1 MTEQAIQFQSHCPVT
16 LQAHTLAGI
25 LSPATGSTGLLI
37 VVGGPQYRI
46 GSHRQFVKMCRAAA
60 AQNIPAFRFDV
71 TGMGDSSGEPTP
83 FYQQSVDIHAAIA
96 QFFALQPQLT
106 SVVLWGLCDGAS
118 AILLA
123 LRQQPDARVSGLV
136 LLNPWVRQQQSY
148 AKTMVKHYYLKRLTN
163 KEFWQK
169 LFSGKFKALQSLTSL
184 WQNLQQAKQTTAAV
198 SSAPE
203 ASNEQNYVLH
213 MQQSWS
219 KLQAKVCVIT
229 SGEDM
234 TAREFLDLCQ
244 QDPQWHRLL
253 QQAEHYHL
261 ASANHTFSTQ
271 AWRQQVEQITTTFIH
286 QHSKDMSQG

>member
-1 MTEQAIQFQSHCPVT
+1 MTEQAIQFQSPSAAEQQQNLV
-16 LQAHTLAGI
+16 GI
-25 LSPATGSTGLLI
+25 LSPASGSTGLLI
-37 VVGGPQYRI
+37 VVGGPQYRV
-46 GSHRQFVKMCRAAA
+46 GSHRQFVKMCRAASA
-60 AQNIPAFRFDV
+60 HNIPAFRFDV
-71 TGMGDSSGEPTP
+71 GGMGDSAGEPTP
-83 FYQQSVDIHAAIA
+83 FYQQSDDIHAAIN

-148 AKTMVKHYYLKRLTN
+148 AKTMVKHYYLKRLTS

-169 LFSGKFKALQSLTSL
+169 LFTGKFKALQSVTSL
-184 WQNLQQAKQTTAAV
+184 WQNLQQANQKTTAA

-229 SGEDM
+229 SGEDL
-234 TAREFLDLCQ
+234 TAQEFLDLCQ
-244 QDPQWHRLL
+244 QESQWQQLL
-253 QQAEHYHL
+253 QQAEHHHL
-261 ASANHTFSTQ
+261 PKANHTFST
-271 AWRQQVEQITTTFIH
+271 AEWRGKVEHISVQFI
-286 QHSKDMSQG
+286 QNNKP

>member
-1 MTEQAIQFQSHCPVT
+1 MTEQAIQFQSPSAAQQHQNLV
-16 LQAHTLAGI
+16 GI

-46 GSHRQFVKMCRAAA
+46 GSHRQFVKMCREAQV
-60 AQNIPAFRFDV
+60 QNIPAFRFDV
-71 TGMGDSSGEPTP
+71 SGMGDSAGEPTP
-83 FYQQSVDIHAAIA
+83 FYQQSADIQAAIN

-123 LRQQPDARVSGLV
+123 LRQQPDVRVSGLV

-148 AKTMVKHYYLKRLTN
+148 AKTMVKHYYLKRLTS

-169 LFSGKFKALQSLTSL
+169 LFSGKFKALQSVTSL
-184 WQNLQQAKQTTAAV
+184 WQNLQQANQKTAAV
-198 SSAPE
+198 ANVPE

-229 SGEDM
+229 SGEDL
-234 TAREFLDLCQ
+234 TAQEFLDLCQ
-244 QDPQWHRLL
+244 QDPQWQQLL
-253 QQAEHYHL
+253 QQAEHHHL
-261 ASANHTFSTQ
+261 PDANHTFSTE
-271 AWRQQVEQITTTFIH
+271 AWRQQVQQLSCSFVFK
-286 QHSKDMSQG
+286 QAKA